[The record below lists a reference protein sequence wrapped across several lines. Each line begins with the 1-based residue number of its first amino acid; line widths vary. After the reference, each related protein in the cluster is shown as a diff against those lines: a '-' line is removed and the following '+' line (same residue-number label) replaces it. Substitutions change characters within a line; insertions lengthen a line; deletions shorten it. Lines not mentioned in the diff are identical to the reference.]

1 MKVEQYRENVLVL
14 LQELKTTNAAQSSD
28 IAEIK
33 VDIREQNGRLR
44 AVERDVSKAKGVGIA
59 VSGLFATVLGW
70 LGLK

>member
-44 AVERDVSKAKGVGIA
+44 KVEIDVSKAKGVGIA
-59 VSGLFATVLGW
+59 ISGLFATVLGW